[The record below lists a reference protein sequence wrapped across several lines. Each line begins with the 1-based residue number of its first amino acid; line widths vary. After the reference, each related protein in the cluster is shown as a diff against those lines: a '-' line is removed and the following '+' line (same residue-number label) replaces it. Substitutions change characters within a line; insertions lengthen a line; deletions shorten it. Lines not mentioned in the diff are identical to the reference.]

1 MKISDISINDT
12 IITKDNIK
20 GSVIQINSILYLNN
34 IMSKKK
40 NLPNY
45 KLVLDNERSKDKIYN
60 TFNNNYH
67 NGFIEGNNYFIKV
80 LKRIA
85 FGFRSFRRFKARI
98 MICKNLLHVK
108 KASAF

>member
-45 KLVLDNERSKDKIYN
+45 KLVLDNERTKDKIYN
-60 TFNNNYH
+60 T
-67 NGFIEGNNYFIKV
+67 ITLLVMDEEPYFLSIDLADIKEIIKYKKNITIFDK
-80 LKRIA
+80 LKNI
-85 FGFRSFRRFKARI
+85 FK
-98 MICKNLLHVK
+98 
-108 KASAF
+108 

>member
-1 MKISDISINDT
+1 MKINDISINDT

-20 GSVIQINSILYLNN
+20 GTVIQINSILYLNN

-60 TFNNNYH
+60 TLTLLV
-67 NGFIEGNNYFIKV
+67 IDEEPYFLSIDLADIKEIIKYKKNTTIFDK
-80 LKRIA
+80 LKNI
-85 FGFRSFRRFKARI
+85 FK
-98 MICKNLLHVK
+98 
-108 KASAF
+108 

>member
-20 GSVIQINSILYLNN
+20 GSAIQINSILYLNN

-40 NLPNY
+40 TLPNY

-60 TFNNNYH
+60 T
-67 NGFIEGNNYFIKV
+67 ITLLVMDEEPYFLSIDLADIKEIIKYKKNITIFDK
-80 LKRIA
+80 LKNI
-85 FGFRSFRRFKARI
+85 FK
-98 MICKNLLHVK
+98 
-108 KASAF
+108 

>member
-1 MKISDISINDT
+1 MKISDIAINDT

-20 GSVIQINSILYLNN
+20 GTVIQINSILYLNN

-60 TFNNNYH
+60 TLTLLVMSEEPYFLSIDLADIKEIIKYKNNISIFN
-67 NGFIEGNNYFIKV
+67 K
-80 LKRIA
+80 LKNI
-85 FGFRSFRRFKARI
+85 FK
-98 MICKNLLHVK
+98 
-108 KASAF
+108 

>member
-12 IITKDNIK
+12 IITKNNIK

-34 IMSKKK
+34 IISKKK

-60 TFNNNYH
+60 T
-67 NGFIEGNNYFIKV
+67 ITLLVMDEEPYFLSIDLADIKEINKYKKNITIFDK
-80 LKRIA
+80 LKNI
-85 FGFRSFRRFKARI
+85 FK
-98 MICKNLLHVK
+98 
-108 KASAF
+108 

>member
-60 TFNNNYH
+60 T
-67 NGFIEGNNYFIKV
+67 ITLLVMDEEPYFLSIDLADIKEIIKYKKNITIFDK
-80 LKRIA
+80 LKKYI
-85 FGFRSFRRFKARI
+85 
-98 MICKNLLHVK
+98 
-108 KASAF
+108 

>member
-1 MKISDISINDT
+1 MEINDISINDT

-20 GSVIQINSILYLNN
+20 GTVIQINSILYLNN

-60 TFNNNYH
+60 TLTLLV
-67 NGFIEGNNYFIKV
+67 IDEEPYFLSIDLADIKEIIKYKKNTTIFDK
-80 LKRIA
+80 LKNI
-85 FGFRSFRRFKARI
+85 FK
-98 MICKNLLHVK
+98 
-108 KASAF
+108 

>member
-34 IMSKKK
+34 IISKKK

-45 KLVLDNERSKDKIYN
+45 KLVLDNVRSKDKIYN
-60 TFNNNYH
+60 T
-67 NGFIEGNNYFIKV
+67 ITLLVMDEEPYFLSIDLTDIKEIIKYKKNITIFDK
-80 LKRIA
+80 LKNI
-85 FGFRSFRRFKARI
+85 FK
-98 MICKNLLHVK
+98 
-108 KASAF
+108 

>member
-45 KLVLDNERSKDKIYN
+45 KPVLDNERSKDKIYN
-60 TFNNNYH
+60 T
-67 NGFIEGNNYFIKV
+67 ITLLVMDEEPYFLSIDLADIKEIIKYKKNITIFDK
-80 LKRIA
+80 LKNI
-85 FGFRSFRRFKARI
+85 FK
-98 MICKNLLHVK
+98 
-108 KASAF
+108 

>member
-34 IMSKKK
+34 IMGKKK

-60 TFNNNYH
+60 T
-67 NGFIEGNNYFIKV
+67 ITLLVMDEEPYFLSIDLADIKEIIKYKKNITIFDK
-80 LKRIA
+80 LKNI
-85 FGFRSFRRFKARI
+85 FK
-98 MICKNLLHVK
+98 
-108 KASAF
+108 

>member
-34 IMSKKK
+34 IISKKK

-60 TFNNNYH
+60 T
-67 NGFIEGNNYFIKV
+67 ITLLVMDEEPYFLSIDLADIKEINKYKKNITIFDK
-80 LKRIA
+80 LKNI
-85 FGFRSFRRFKARI
+85 FK
-98 MICKNLLHVK
+98 
-108 KASAF
+108 

>member
-20 GSVIQINSILYLNN
+20 GSVIQINSILYLNT

-60 TFNNNYH
+60 T
-67 NGFIEGNNYFIKV
+67 ITLLVMDEEPYFLSIDLADIKEIIKYKKNITIFDK
-80 LKRIA
+80 LKNI
-85 FGFRSFRRFKARI
+85 FK
-98 MICKNLLHVK
+98 
-108 KASAF
+108 